1 MTCEI
6 QRKHISVSSR
16 VSGSKQLRAAFGLL
30 YLYRTCGAHVGS
42 IMSGTN
48 LAQEWQRYKAS
59 KANSH
64 VQFELDKQAEQTSFE
79 QSHMG
84 HELAR
89 ETNAVRMC

>member
-1 MTCEI
+1 
-6 QRKHISVSSR
+6 
-16 VSGSKQLRAAFGLL
+16 
-30 YLYRTCGAHVGS
+30 
-42 IMSGTN
+42 MSGTN